1 MTTIFL
7 WADIIL
13 MQITYI
19 CPVQTMTRSLMLISI
34 AFLRSHSKVSGICKF
49 LVKKHSHTKSR
60 QFRELIIFCYC
71 NICINLSSSF
81 YFPCNR
87 HIKNLL
93 YCLCH
98 NGSMACNLHTMFSLH
113 NLCRIGSCISP
124 IIMCLLPFRLN
135 VHIVICWSSPNI

>member
-1 MTTIFL
+1 MASIFL
-7 WADIIL
+7 WANIIL
-13 MQITYI
+13 MQIIYI
-19 CPVQTMTRSLMLISI
+19 CLIQTVARSLMFVTI
-34 AFLRSHSKVSGICKF
+34 AFLWSHSKVSCSWKF
-49 LVKKHSHTKSR
+49 FIQEHPHTKSR
-60 QFRELIIFCYC
+60 KIREFIVFCYC
-71 NICINLSSSF
+71 NICINLSSNF

-113 NLCRIGSCISP
+113 NLCRIGSCVSL
-124 IIMCLLPFRLN
+124 IIVGFLPFRLD